1 LTTVVAGAAPI
12 RVSALRK
19 VYDGPHGPIVA
30 VDGIDLEIESG
41 EFFGLIGPN
50 GAGKSTTIGM
60 LTTRVR
66 PSGGTAEVAGIDV
79 SKRPGAVKQ
88 RLGVV
93 PQTNT
98 LDRALSVRDNL
109 VFHGRYFGLSG
120 RESKRRADHLLERF
134 QLSDRADSLVLT
146 LSGGMAQRLMFARAL
161 LHEPDVLILDE
172 PTSGIDPQTR
182 INLWEILRELH
193 REGQTILLTTH
204 YMEEAD
210 ALCERIAI
218 LDHGQVLALG
228 SPAELKAGLD
238 AESVVTVTFDVDAAA
253 IKSDVETISGVA
265 RVETDG
271 PVARVFARD
280 SSGLVGE
287 VATAGARH
295 GLALRDATVTP
306 PTLEVVFL
314 TLTGRA
320 YRE

>member
-1 LTTVVAGAAPI
+1 MAAAAPI
-12 RVSALRK
+12 RVTGLRK
-19 VYDGPHGPIVA
+19 VYDGPRGAILA
-30 VDGIDLEIESG
+30 VDGIDLEIASG
-41 EFFGLIGPN
+41 EFFGLLGPN

-66 PSGGTAEVAGIDV
+66 PTGGLAEVAGIDV
-79 SKRPGAVKQ
+79 TKHPAAVKQ

-120 RESKRRADHLLERF
+120 RESRRRAEKLLEQF
-134 QLSDRADSLVLT
+134 QLADRADSLVLT

-182 INLWEILRELH
+182 INLWQILKELH
-193 REGQTILLTTH
+193 AAGQTILLTTH

-210 ALCERIAI
+210 ALCQRIAI
-218 LDHGQVLALG
+218 IDHGQVLALG
-228 SPAELKAGLD
+228 SPAELKAGLG
-238 AESVVTVTFDVDAAA
+238 AESVVTVTFDRDASA
-253 IKSDVETISGVA
+253 I
-265 RVETDG
+265 ETDFAALDGGARIEVEG
-271 PVARVFARD
+271 PVARVFTQN
-280 SSGLVGE
+280 SSGVVGA
-287 VATAGARH
+287 VATIGMRYD
-295 GLALRDATVTP
+295 LVLRDATVTP
-306 PTLEVVFL
+306 PSLELVFL

>member
-1 LTTVVAGAAPI
+1 MAAAVGTAPI
-12 RVSALRK
+12 RVRGLRK

-30 VDGIDLEIESG
+30 VDGIDLAIESG
-41 EFFGLIGPN
+41 EFFGLLGPN

-66 PSGGTAEVAGIDV
+66 PTGGTAEVAGIDV
-79 SKRPGAVKQ
+79 TKSPAAVKQ

-120 RESKRRADHLLERF
+120 KESRRRTTDLLERF
-134 QLSDRADSLVLT
+134 QLTDRADSQVLT

-182 INLWEILRELH
+182 INLWEILRDLH
-193 REGQTILLTTH
+193 TAGQTILLTTH

-210 ALCERIAI
+210 ALCDRIAI
-218 LDHGQVLALG
+218 IDHGQVLALG

-238 AESVVTVTFDVDAAA
+238 AESVVTVTFDVDATA
-253 IKSDVETISGVA
+253 IKSDVEAIAGVA
-265 RVETDG
+265 RVEIDG

-280 SSGLVGE
+280 ASGIVGE
-287 VATAGARH
+287 VATSGARH
-295 GLALRDATVTP
+295 HLSLRDATVTP

>member
-1 LTTVVAGAAPI
+1 MTAAAGTAPI
-12 RVSALRK
+12 RVRGLSK

-30 VDGIDLEIESG
+30 VDGIDLEITSG
-41 EFFGLIGPN
+41 EFFGLLGPN

-66 PSGGTAEVAGIDV
+66 PTGGTAEVAGIDV
-79 SKRPGAVKQ
+79 TKNPAAVKQ
-88 RLGVV
+88 RIGVV

-120 RESKRRADHLLERF
+120 RESRRRAGELLERF
-134 QLSDRADSLVLT
+134 QLTDRADSQVLT

-182 INLWEILRELH
+182 INLWEILQDLH
-193 REGQTILLTTH
+193 AAGQTILLTTH

-210 ALCERIAI
+210 TLCQRIAI
-218 LDHGQVLALG
+218 IDNGKLLALG

-238 AESVVTVTFDVDAAA
+238 AESLVTVTFDLDADA
-253 IKSDVETISGVA
+253 IKSDVEAIAGVA
-265 RVETDG
+265 RVEIEG
-271 PVARVFARD
+271 PVARVFTHDA
-280 SSGLVGE
+280 SGIVGQ
-287 VATAGARH
+287 VATTGARH
-295 GLALRDATVTP
+295 DLSLRDATVMP

>member
-1 LTTVVAGAAPI
+1 MTATAVGTAPI
-12 RVSALRK
+12 RVRGLRK

-30 VDGIDLEIESG
+30 VDGIDLEIASG
-41 EFFGLIGPN
+41 EFFGLLGPN

-66 PSGGTAEVAGIDV
+66 PTGGSAEVAGIDV
-79 SKRPGAVKQ
+79 TKSPAAVKQ

-120 RESKRRADHLLERF
+120 KESRRRAADLLERF
-134 QLSDRADSLVLT
+134 QLTERGDSQVLT

-182 INLWEILRELH
+182 INLWEILRDLNAA
-193 REGQTILLTTH
+193 GQTILLTTH

-210 ALCERIAI
+210 ALCDRIAI
-218 LDHGQVLALG
+218 IDNGRVLALG
-228 SPAELKAGLD
+228 SPAELKAGL
-238 AESVVTVTFDVDAAA
+238 ECR
-253 IKSDVETISGVA
+253 E
-265 RVETDG
+265 R
-271 PVARVFARD
+271 
-280 SSGLVGE
+280 
-287 VATAGARH
+287 RH
-295 GLALRDATVTP
+295 GDLRRRRRRDQVRRRGRGRCRPGRGRRPGGPGVRPGRLRHRRRGRHHRSRAQPLAS
-306 PTLEVVFL
+306 
-314 TLTGRA
+314 
-320 YRE
+320 

>member
-1 LTTVVAGAAPI
+1 MAAAAGTAPI
-12 RVSALRK
+12 RVRGLRK

-30 VDGIDLEIESG
+30 VDGIDLEITSG
-41 EFFGLIGPN
+41 EFFGLLGPN

-66 PSGGTAEVAGIDV
+66 PTGGTAEVAGIDV
-79 SKRPGAVKQ
+79 TKNPAAVKQ
-88 RLGVV
+88 QIGVV

-120 RESKRRADHLLERF
+120 RESRRRAGELLERF
-134 QLSDRADSLVLT
+134 QLTDRADSQVLT

-182 INLWEILRELH
+182 INLWEILQDLH
-193 REGQTILLTTH
+193 AAGQTILLTTH

-210 ALCERIAI
+210 TLCQRIAI
-218 LDHGQVLALG
+218 IDNGKLLALG

-238 AESVVTVTFDVDAAA
+238 AESLVTVTFDLDAAA
-253 IKSDVETISGVA
+253 IKSDVEAIAGVS
-265 RVETDG
+265 RVEIEG
-271 PVARVFARD
+271 PVARVFTHDA
-280 SSGLVGE
+280 SGIVGQ
-287 VATAGARH
+287 VATTGARH
-295 GLALRDATVTP
+295 DLALRDATVTP
-306 PTLEVVFL
+306 PTLEIVFL